1 MGQAA
6 EFLPML
12 FSLHDLELR
21 KIEFAETYAP
31 GHIDLGEETV
41 QKSPLTV
48 TGRAELLE
56 EHHGGKRVVKDIRV
70 VGKFATEVEL
80 RCARCVEAVALPLS
94 GNFDLLYR
102 PLSSVERE
110 EEVSINEAES
120 EIGYYKGEGLELED
134 VLKEQIFLAVP
145 MQILCSED
153 CKGLCPQCGQNK
165 NLGQCECKATP
176 SDPRWAALADI
187 KDKLKQ

>member
-1 MGQAA
+1 
-6 EFLPML
+6 ML

-31 GHIDLGEETV
+31 GKIDLGEEVV
-41 QKSPLTV
+41 QKTPLTAS
-48 TGRAELLE
+48 GRAELLE
-56 EHHGGKRVVKDIRV
+56 EHHGGKKNIVKDIRV

-80 RCARCVEAVALPLS
+80 RCARCVEPVTEQIS
-94 GNFDLLYR
+94 GDFDLLYR
-102 PLSSVERE
+102 PLATVQRE
-110 EEVSINEAES
+110 EEVAINEAES
-120 EIGYYKGEGLELED
+120 EIGYYQGEGIQLED
-134 VLKEQIFLAVP
+134 VLKEQIFLAMP
-145 MQILCSED
+145 MQILCQED

-165 NLGQCECKATP
+165 NLGECGCSKQ